1 MFSSTRPLKFRWSP
15 SLYSLHHL
23 HPQKICESTP
33 ESRLTNSDTFLNLWS
48 QADVEDDW
56 TDSRYDHRPWVLLAR
71 SKALSYKQ
79 LFIYPGLTIVNVFTQ
94 PLVLSSHRSLSH
106 PPRLCIATRDLLPA
120 SLVPRGQPQVKPRK
134 TKPETKTSRV
144 REGEAERKKRR
155 NERRKMK
162 KWQNFMYCTTV
173 K

>member
-15 SLYSLHHL
+15 NLYSLHHL
-23 HPQKICESTP
+23 YPHRICESTQ

-79 LFIYPGLTIVNVFTQ
+79 LFIYPGLTYCKRLYTAACTVL
-94 PLVLSSHRSLSH
+94 PSLLVSPS
-106 PPRLCIATRDLLPA
+106 RLCIATRDLLPG
-120 SLVPRGQPQVKPRK
+120 SLVPRGQPHVKPRK

-144 REGEAERKKRR
+144 REGEEERKKKGGMKEERWRNDRISCIARR
-155 NERRKMK
+155 
-162 KWQNFMYCTTV
+162 
-173 K
+173 